1 MLVELQIYNFEK
13 GMSVLDRTMDGMK
26 NKKRNLRIVL
36 GILFENFFI
45 GLGTAKVVHAS
56 EQNNGIEQIE
66 LNNLV
71 NRNLVYFLIGAI
83 IILLIL
89 FTVLMVNVKRR
100 TKAEKAAV
108 LARQKLKESYKELE
122 KAYEEVTET
131 KNALYSRYEEL
142 KISKEKIRKIAYTD
156 YLTELPNRVAFTE
169 MLDSVMLTLRNDELI
184 ALIDIDLDNFKNIND
199 TLGHSFG
206 DEMLIDVAHRLQGVL
221 EEDDYLARIGGD
233 EFVVL
238 TQNIKDISSYEDKIK
253 KIQKSFTYPF
263 VLSTKEFFVTV
274 SMGITFAPKDGKT
287 TQTLVKNM
295 DSAMYVAKENGKN
308 NYCYFDD
315 SINARMMKKI
325 EMQSE
330 LRKAIE
336 NSEFVVHY
344 QPQMDLST
352 NRVVGFEALARWEHP
367 KDGLV
372 MPLEF
377 IPIAEESGL
386 IVGIGKKILIEACQQ
401 LKVWEDEGYGDITMA
416 VNLSARQFKDS
427 YFLSMVY
434 DVIEETH
441 VNPKKLEFEITES
454 IALDD
459 IEYTV
464 ATIQKLQELG
474 ITFSLDDFGTGYS
487 SLNYLKQL
495 PVNNLKIDKSF
506 LDTVLDNK
514 SDQKIVSTMIDLARV
529 LNINVI
535 AEGVEMQEQE
545 EFLKIANCNKAQ
557 GYLYSKPLPKEEAGE
572 ILRRDSQNQ

>member
-1 MLVELQIYNFEK
+1 
-13 GMSVLDRTMDGMK
+13 MSVLDRTMDGMK

-36 GILFENFFI
+36 GILFENFFV

-66 LNNLV
+66 YNNLV

-344 QPQMDLST
+344 QPQMDLNT

-401 LKVWEDEGYGDITMA
+401 LKVWEDEGYDDITIA

-464 ATIQKLQELG
+464 ATIRKLQELG

-535 AEGVEMQEQE
+535 AEGVEMLEQE
-545 EFLKIANCNKAQ
+545 EFLKVANCNKAQ

-572 ILRRDSQNQ
+572 ILRRNSQG

>member
-1 MLVELQIYNFEK
+1 
-13 GMSVLDRTMDGMK
+13 MSVLDRTMDGMK

-66 LNNLV
+66 YNNLV

-344 QPQMDLST
+344 QPQMDLNT

-401 LKVWEDEGYGDITMA
+401 LKVWEDEGYDDITIA

-464 ATIQKLQELG
+464 ATIRKLQELG

-535 AEGVEMQEQE
+535 AEGVEMLEQE
-545 EFLKIANCNKAQ
+545 EFLKVANCNKAQ

-572 ILRRDSQNQ
+572 ILRRNSQG

>member
-1 MLVELQIYNFEK
+1 
-13 GMSVLDRTMDGMK
+13 MSVLDRTMDGMK

-66 LNNLV
+66 YNNLV

-344 QPQMDLST
+344 QPQMDLNT

-401 LKVWEDEGYGDITMA
+401 LKVWEDEGYGDITIA

-464 ATIQKLQELG
+464 ATIRKLQELG

-535 AEGVEMQEQE
+535 AEGVEMLEQE
-545 EFLKIANCNKAQ
+545 EFLKVANCNKAQ

-572 ILRRDSQNQ
+572 ILRRNSQG

>member
-66 LNNLV
+66 YNNLV

-108 LARQKLKESYKELE
+108 LARQKLKESYKDLE

-344 QPQMDLST
+344 QPQMDLNT
-352 NRVVGFEALARWEHP
+352 NKVVGFEALARWEHP

-401 LKVWEDEGYGDITMA
+401 LKVWEDEGYDDITIA

-464 ATIQKLQELG
+464 ATIRKLQELG

-535 AEGVEMQEQE
+535 AEGVEMLEQE
-545 EFLKIANCNKAQ
+545 EFLKVANCNKAQ

-572 ILRRDSQNQ
+572 ILRRNSQG

>member
-36 GILFENFFI
+36 GILFEYFFI

>member
-1 MLVELQIYNFEK
+1 
-13 GMSVLDRTMDGMK
+13 MSVLDRTMDGMK

-66 LNNLV
+66 YNNLV

-344 QPQMDLST
+344 QPQMDLNT

-401 LKVWEDEGYGDITMA
+401 LKVWEDEGYDDITIA

-464 ATIQKLQELG
+464 ATIRKLQELG

-535 AEGVEMQEQE
+535 AEGVEMLEQE
-545 EFLKIANCNKAQ
+545 EFLKVANCNKAQ
-557 GYLYSKPLPKEEAGE
+557 GYLYSKPLPKGEAGE
-572 ILRRDSQNQ
+572 ILRRNSQG

>member
-1 MLVELQIYNFEK
+1 
-13 GMSVLDRTMDGMK
+13 MDGMK
-26 NKKRNLRIVL
+26 TFKKELRIVF
-36 GILFENFFI
+36 GILFESFFL
-45 GLGTAKVVHAS
+45 GLGTSTIVHAS
-56 EQNNGIEQIE
+56 SQNNGIGQIKD
-66 LNNLV
+66 NNLV

-89 FTVLMVNVKRR
+89 FTVLIVNVKRR

-122 KAYEEVTET
+122 KAYQEVTET

-156 YLTELPNRVAFTE
+156 YLTELPNRLAFTE
-169 MLDSVMLTLRNDELI
+169 MLDSVMLTLRNDEKI

-206 DEMLIDVAHRLQGVL
+206 DELLIDVAHRLNGVL

-238 TQNIKDISSYEDKIK
+238 TQNIQDITSYEDKIK
-253 KIQKSFTYPF
+253 KIQKAFTYPF

-308 NYCYFDD
+308 DYCYFDD

-336 NSEFVVHY
+336 NNEFVVYY
-344 QPQMDLST
+344 QPQMDLET
-352 NRVVGFEALARWEHP
+352 NRVVGFEALARWNHP
-367 KDGLV
+367 QRGLI

-377 IPIAEESGL
+377 IPLAEENGL
-386 IVGIGKKILIEACQQ
+386 IVGIGKKILIEACKQ
-401 LKVWEDEGYGDITMA
+401 LKIWEDEGFRDITIA

-427 YFLSMVY
+427 DFLSMVY
-434 DVIEETH
+434 EVIEETK
-441 VNPKKLEFEITES
+441 VNPKKLEFEITET

-459 IEYTV
+459 VDYTV
-464 ATIQKLQELG
+464 ATIHKLKELG

-506 LDTVLDNK
+506 LNTVLVNK

-529 LNINVI
+529 LNIDVI
-535 AEGVEMQEQE
+535 AEGVEIREQE
-545 EFLKIANCNKAQ
+545 EFLKDVNCNKAQ
-557 GYLYSKPLPKEEAGE
+557 GYFYSKPLPKEEAGE
-572 ILRRDSQNQ
+572 ILRRNL

>member
-1 MLVELQIYNFEK
+1 
-13 GMSVLDRTMDGMK
+13 MSVLDRTMDGMK

-66 LNNLV
+66 YNNLV

-89 FTVLMVNVKRR
+89 FSVLMVNVKRR

-344 QPQMDLST
+344 QPQMDLNT

-464 ATIQKLQELG
+464 ATIRKLQELG

-535 AEGVEMQEQE
+535 AEGVEMLEQE
-545 EFLKIANCNKAQ
+545 EFLKVTNCNKAQ

-572 ILRRDSQNQ
+572 ILRRNSQG